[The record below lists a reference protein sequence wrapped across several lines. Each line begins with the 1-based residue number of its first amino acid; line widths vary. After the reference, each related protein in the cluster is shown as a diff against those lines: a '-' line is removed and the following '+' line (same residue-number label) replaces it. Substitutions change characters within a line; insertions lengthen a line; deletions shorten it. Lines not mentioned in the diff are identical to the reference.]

1 MLPRTFT
8 RTTLR
13 RGIRLAST
21 SVPAP
26 PLASTPSP
34 SPSLSPSVF
43 PPPPASTET
52 PATATPPLPD
62 LPPAPAPL
70 QTSAPPTPVIKQ
82 PVGAW
87 RGGLIGFLLGLTALG
102 SYGYFLLLSDY
113 EKASR
118 QLVESV
124 KNLESSTSLIS
135 SQLERIAEL
144 ESRLKSVESTQVSSK
159 RLESFRNEYKKLSDS
174 QHLDLID
181 LKAHVWSIEQ
191 DLVNLEKKNEAERR
205 RSNQTVTL
213 RI

>member
-1 MLPRTFT
+1 MLT
-8 RTTLR
+8 RSLIRITLR
-13 RGIRLAST
+13 RGVRLAST
-21 SVPAP
+21 SAP
-26 PLASTPSP
+26 PPLPSTPS
-34 SPSLSPSVF
+34 SPPT
-43 PPPPASTET
+43 STT
-52 PATATPPLPD
+52 TTSTATATPPLPD
-62 LPPAPAPL
+62 LPPAPTPL
-70 QTSAPPTPVIKQ
+70 QISAPPTPVIKQ

-191 DLVNLEKKNEAERR
+191 DLVNLEKRNEAERR